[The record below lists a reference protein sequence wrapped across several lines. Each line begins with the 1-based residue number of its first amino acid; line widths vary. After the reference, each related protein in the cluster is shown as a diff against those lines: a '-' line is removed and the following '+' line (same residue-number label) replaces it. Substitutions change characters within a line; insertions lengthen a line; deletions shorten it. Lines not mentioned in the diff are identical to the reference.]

1 MRRLDLNLGRVVAKA
16 VFDHETPDILA
27 LAVDPLSADIGLPVY
42 RAIRVRHQGE
52 RWCTPDRL
60 QSAGLPIRHIF
71 QSGIGDTADKAGGHP
86 WAKSLFEVTTDV
98 AGS

>member
-1 MRRLDLNLGRVVAKA
+1 
-16 VFDHETPDILA
+16 
-27 LAVDPLSADIGLPVY
+27 
-42 RAIRVRHQGE
+42 
-52 RWCTPDRL
+52 
-60 QSAGLPIRHIF
+60 LPIRHIF